1 MLTHLSVR
9 KFAIIDQ
16 LELDFTPGLNV
27 LTGET
32 GAGKSIIVEALAA
45 LRGTRVG
52 DEVIRWGEDE
62 GRIDAVFNIEHSN
75 CTEEIFEVLLESG
88 IDLDDHTLILTREL
102 KRGRS
107 NLCRINGRVTTLSL
121 LSRVGQELVD
131 LHAQGEQASLTEPR
145 KQLDLL
151 DRFAGVEELRDTLTS
166 RVKRL
171 REVRRQLEALRM
183 DDREMTRRIDR
194 LQYEVG
200 EIGRARLEPGEDAM
214 LEQELRV
221 LSNAERVIR
230 LADAV
235 YRYVDCG
242 TEREP
247 SARDQLANAHR
258 MFKQLREVD
267 DTMAEKTKMVE
278 EILPVLEELGRSI
291 RAYRDNVELDPR
303 RLASVEERLRLIDHL
318 KRKYGGSIE
327 EILGYAE
334 KARREL
340 EALSSCEERAKALD
354 KEEGE
359 LLSEI
364 ALLAGEL
371 STARLEGAKK
381 LQSEIEELL
390 PTIGMAGVRFRIA
403 VEQEEGEGI
412 EIGGMRYRL
421 TEAGI
426 DWVDFLIATARDESL
441 KPLRKVASSG
451 EISRMMLAI
460 RSVLSD
466 ADQVSAL
473 VFDEIDSG
481 MGARGG
487 AIVAEKLL
495 QLSRCHQVICVTHL
509 PQIASLAD
517 CHVRIT
523 KERAGGRTVA
533 KARSLVGGERM
544 EELNQMMGSVG
555 EHGRQGAMEMYQAA
569 QKRRGAEVL
578 ARVQFAPPEAQLGG
592 DKGWRR

>member
-1 MLTHLSVR
+1 MLTNLSVR
-9 KFAIIDQ
+9 NFAIIDQ
-16 LELDFTPGLNV
+16 LALDFTPGLNV

-32 GAGKSIIVEALAA
+32 GAGKSIIVEALAT

-52 DEVIRWGEDE
+52 DEVIRSGDDE
-62 GRIDAVFNIEHSN
+62 ARIDAVFEINPGHCSG
-75 CTEEIFEVLLESG
+75 EIFELLLESG

-121 LSRVGQELVD
+121 LSRVAMQLVD
-131 LHAQGEQASLTEPR
+131 LHAQGEQASLAQPR

-151 DRFAGVEELRDTLTS
+151 DRFAGVEELRDILAS

-171 REVRRQLEALRM
+171 RQVQRQLEAFRI
-183 DDREMTRRIDR
+183 DEREMARRIDR
-194 LQYEVG
+194 LQYEIE
-200 EIGRARLEPGEDAM
+200 EISRARLELGEDGA

-221 LSNAERVIR
+221 LSNAERVIH

-235 YRYVDCG
+235 YRCVDCG

-247 SARDQLANAHR
+247 SVRDQLANAYR
-258 MFKQLREVD
+258 LLKQLLEID
-267 DTMAEKTKMVE
+267 DGITENMKMVE
-278 EILPVLEELGRSI
+278 EVLPLLEDLGRGM
-291 RAYRDNVELDPR
+291 RAYRDSVELDPR
-303 RLASVEERLRLIDHL
+303 RLALVEERLRLINHL
-318 KRKYGGSIE
+318 KRKYGDSIK
-327 EILGYAE
+327 EILDYLERA
-334 KARREL
+334 KREL
-340 EALSSCEERAKALD
+340 EAISSHEQRVNALD
-354 KEEGE
+354 KEESE

-364 ALLAGEL
+364 AKLAGEL
-371 STARLEGAKK
+371 STARLEAAKK

-412 EIGGMRYRL
+412 EIGGIRYRL

-426 DWVDFLIATARDESL
+426 DWVDFLVATARGEPL

-466 ADQVSAL
+466 ADQIPLL

-487 AIVAEKLL
+487 AIIAEKLFH
-495 QLSRCHQVICVTHL
+495 LSRSHQVICVTHL

-523 KERAGGRTVA
+523 KEREGGRTVT
-533 KARSLVGGERM
+533 KARSLVGGERIR
-544 EELNQMMGSVG
+544 ELNEMMGSMG
-555 EHGRQGAMEMYQAA
+555 EHGRKGAIEMYEDAR
-569 QKRRGAEVL
+569 KRRGAEVSPW
-578 ARVQFAPPEAQLGG
+578 VEFAPAEARLGG